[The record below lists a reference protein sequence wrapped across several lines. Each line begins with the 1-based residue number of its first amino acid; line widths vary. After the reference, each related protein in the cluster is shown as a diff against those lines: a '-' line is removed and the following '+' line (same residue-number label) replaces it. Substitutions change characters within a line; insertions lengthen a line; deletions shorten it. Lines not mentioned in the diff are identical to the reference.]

1 MKRLTEHHVNKT
13 LGAYMVCSGACIKE
27 DFDCTL
33 CENLNKIVNTL
44 AAYEDTGLEP
54 EDIDALQKRERGLA
68 EMLVNVSC
76 GCAVPYTRLAELAQ
90 AEKDGRLV
98 MLPDAK
104 YTDADGENALQKAM
118 WVCGN
123 TNNPVTRYTADAIA
137 EKLCREARDENPPL
151 TLEELREMDGEP
163 VWIEWG
169 GHPQAGWA
177 LVRVWSKASNV
188 VYLTY
193 HNGNMDLLGFVL
205 NDGGKIYRRRTEE
218 NV

>member
-1 MKRLTEHHVNKT
+1 MERLTEQHVNKT

-76 GCAVPYTRLAELAQ
+76 GCVVPYTRLAELAQ

-98 MLPDAK
+98 VLPPND
-104 YTDADGENALQKAM
+104 
-118 WVCGN
+118 
-123 TNNPVTRYTADAIA
+123 
-137 EKLCREARDENPPL
+137 PL
-151 TLEELREMDGEP
+151 TLDELREMIGSMVQCGSVDGQFF
-163 VWIEWG
+163 G
-169 GHPQAGWA
+169 RM
-177 LVRVWSKASNV
+177 LVGR
-188 VYLTY
+188 
-193 HNGNMDLLGFVL
+193 NGCVICDSF
-205 NDGGKIYRRRTEE
+205 DFSDYGKTWLAYRRKPEE
-218 NV
+218 VEICQKTSSRSG

>member
-1 MKRLTEHHVNKT
+1 MERLTEHHANKT

-76 GCAVPYTRLAELAQ
+76 GCVVPYTRLAELAR

-98 MLPDAK
+98 VLPCKVGDTV
-104 YTDADGENALQKAM
+104 Y
-118 WVCGN
+118 
-123 TNNPVTRYTADAIA
+123 
-137 EKLCREARDENPPL
+137 EANKR
-151 TLEELREMDGEP
+151 
-163 VWIEWG
+163 
-169 GHPQAGWA
+169 
-177 LVRVWSKASNV
+177 
-188 VYLTY
+188 
-193 HNGNMDLLGFVL
+193 GFVSIYEVISIHVSSCSILVGWNLVNGIYSNL
-205 NDGGKIYRRRTEE
+205 NGFEISALGKTVFLTREE
-218 NV
+218 AEAALKKREED

>member
-1 MKRLTEHHVNKT
+1 MERLTEHHVNKT

-76 GCAVPYTRLAELAQ
+76 GCVVPYTRLAELAQ
-90 AEKDGRLV
+90 DEKDGRLV
-98 MLPDAK
+98 ALPPND
-104 YTDADGENALQKAM
+104 
-118 WVCGN
+118 
-123 TNNPVTRYTADAIA
+123 
-137 EKLCREARDENPPL
+137 PL

-163 VWIEWG
+163 VWGAFSEVSGRYMIIQW
-169 GHPQAGWA
+169 
-177 LVRVWSKASNV
+177 
-188 VYLTY
+188 
-193 HNGNMDLLGFVL
+193 HNSEFFKTFECGFLLL
-205 NDGGKIYRRRTEE
+205 EEYGKTWMAYRRKPEE
-218 NV
+218 GEK